1 MIEQKEIK
9 QTIKKWFKEF
19 TNKNI
24 IDNDNFVKNGYIDS
38 FKFLNLIMFLEKSYD
53 LEISKEFLQ
62 NNNNYTLEKISAE
75 VLKNING

>member
-53 LEISKEFLQ
+53 LEINSSCSIYCRFL
-62 NNNNYTLEKISAE
+62 ISNFI
-75 VLKNING
+75 VIYFKHKP